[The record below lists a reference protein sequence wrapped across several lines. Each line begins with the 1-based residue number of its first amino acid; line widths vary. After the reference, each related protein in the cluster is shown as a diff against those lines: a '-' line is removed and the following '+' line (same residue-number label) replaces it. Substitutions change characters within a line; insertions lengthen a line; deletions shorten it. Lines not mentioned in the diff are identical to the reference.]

1 MVFACMFFVHITFVT
16 LARIFLNRGKKKDNR
31 VCLLHWWAMMQKPVA
46 SSPSNVFFKRASEAS
61 AFLFLTDLCAGKN
74 WEDCRVAFFLCCPK
88 HGYGSLLREGC
99 CLSFFFAPQACPY
112 LLKDGSMAE
121 KTSSPTSSSTSSPAA
136 AFTSSVTF
144 SQKPA
149 RDPESSGRGDETRH
163 LASLGRAKHPMLNVS
178 LLTSSCSYQTAIIR
192 NDKAKNKKYI
202 NNLWN
207 RIGLFSS
214 NILTW
219 DFRHRLP
226 PQAKFTES
234 ICKVAKT
241 KSSFLAN
248 FCVCIFPCNSYG
260 FHAPITKY
268 LTKYF

>member
-46 SSPSNVFFKRASEAS
+46 SSPSPKSNVFFKRASEAS

-136 AFTSSVTF
+136 AFTSSSVTF

-202 NNLWN
+202 NNFCSCKH
-207 RIGLFSS
+207 RIG
-214 NILTW
+214 
-219 DFRHRLP
+219 
-226 PQAKFTES
+226 
-234 ICKVAKT
+234 
-241 KSSFLAN
+241 
-248 FCVCIFPCNSYG
+248 IF
-260 FHAPITKY
+260 
-268 LTKYF
+268 

>member
-1 MVFACMFFVHITFVT
+1 MGNDAKT
-16 LARIFLNRGKKKDNR
+16 
-31 VCLLHWWAMMQKPVA
+31 
-46 SSPSNVFFKRASEAS
+46 SSLIIISPKSNVFFKRASEAS

-136 AFTSSVTF
+136 YTSSVTF

-202 NNLWN
+202 NNFWN

-234 ICKVAKT
+234 ICKVTLNQKQFFG
-241 KSSFLAN
+241 KFLRLHFSMQFIWFSCTN
-248 FCVCIFPCNSYG
+248 YQISYKIFLEDFLIDFYCKLSK
-260 FHAPITKY
+260 IT
-268 LTKYF
+268 